1 MGLYPSDATENAY
14 NAKNRNAL
22 ELGFTPG
29 SELWNGRLAMVGFV
43 AYLVWDLNGYSV
55 MRELLHFIPDFH

>member
-14 NAKNRNAL
+14 NGKNRNAL

-55 MRELLHFIPDFH
+55 MRELLQFIPDFR

>member
-1 MGLYPSDATENAY
+1 MGLYPSDAIENAY
-14 NAKNRNAL
+14 NGKNRNAL
-22 ELGFTPG
+22 ELGFTPR

-55 MRELLHFIPDFH
+55 MRELLHFIPDFC

>member
-14 NAKNRNAL
+14 NGKNRNAF

-29 SELWNGRLAMVGFV
+29 SEL
-43 AYLVWDLNGYSV
+43 
-55 MRELLHFIPDFH
+55 